1 MVLHTSWFENSAR
14 PWVIYPG
21 MLSTPSTG
29 VYEVP
34 MHNSSTISNIKLHR
48 HHNSST
54 PAPSRRDKQT
64 LTQVSR
70 VKRTGPTEDP
80 TAKMI
85 NHWKHTKKN
94 FFFFFF

>member
-1 MVLHTSWFENSAR
+1 MKILQDHGYIPSDMHT
-14 PWVIYPG
+14 
-21 MLSTPSTG
+21 TPSTG
-29 VYEVP
+29 MYEGP
-34 MHNSSTISNIKLHR
+34 LHNFSTISNIKGHR

-85 NHWKHTKKN
+85 NHWKHTKN
-94 FFFFFF
+94 FFDSHTFLVNSSRS